1 MVRWSAAMMAALRA
15 SMLAERKVVVMA
27 DSLVVK
33 KEIWLVAY

>member
-1 MVRWSAAMMAALRA
+1 MMAALKV
-15 SMLAERKVVVMA
+15 SKLAERKVAVMV